1 MLAFLKDRIL
11 LFMIIIAGDWVSLS
25 NFIKADEIKQ
35 DAITIAVVVSLIP
48 SLIVSLIIKY
58 LFQPRVNKKI
68 FVIICIII
76 SIVFWLG
83 FLFSYLNFSR
93 VNNLYGKI
101 SYSKNSSIN
110 NSKDSIIVG
119 GCNYTKE
126 AKAEVD
132 DYAAR
137 NRTLTRA
144 QLFDDFNYEIAAVWP
159 DQERDCARSKI
170 LNAFAWM
177 LTFLILGITLTC
189 ELLII
194 PKKPGKTGSP
204 RQS

>member
-25 NFIKADEIKQ
+25 NFIKADEIRQ
-35 DAITIAVVVSLIP
+35 DAITIAVV
-48 SLIVSLIIKY
+48 VSLIIKY

-68 FVIICIII
+68 FVIICIVI

-83 FLFSYLNFSR
+83 FVFSYLNFSK
-93 VNNLYGKI
+93 VNNLYGRI
-101 SYSKNSSIN
+101 SYPKNSSIN

-126 AKAEVD
+126 AQAEVD

-137 NRTLTRA
+137 NRTLIKA

-159 DQERDCARSKI
+159 DQE
-170 LNAFAWM
+170 
-177 LTFLILGITLTC
+177 
-189 ELLII
+189 
-194 PKKPGKTGSP
+194 
-204 RQS
+204 